1 MRMRVIT
8 KHAKQWGNIAA
19 ARAAAGAR
27 IARDGEAEGRRAL
40 FPRPK
45 PQDRNYSNCASLC
58 RSTLPVAAAGK
69 AAMMRISEGRL

>member
-1 MRMRVIT
+1 MRIRVIT
-8 KHAKQWGNIAA
+8 KRVKQWGNIAA

-27 IARDGEAEGRRAL
+27 IARDEEAEGRRTL

-69 AAMMRISEGRL
+69 AAMIRISEGRL